1 MLKVLNGEQE
11 KWPCSLDGIIF
22 AFRTAFHKSTGISP
36 FEIINARKPVLPLNC
51 IENDK
56 PIINEVPV
64 DLDTEEGI
72 YFVLVFITL
81 NG

>member
-11 KWPCSLDGIIF
+11 KWPYSLDRILF
-22 AFRTAFHKSTGISP
+22 PFCTVCHKSTGISP
-36 FEIINARKPVLPLNC
+36 FEIIYGRIPVLPLHC
-51 IENDK
+51 IENNKYK

-72 YFVLVFITL
+72 YFI
-81 NG
+81 